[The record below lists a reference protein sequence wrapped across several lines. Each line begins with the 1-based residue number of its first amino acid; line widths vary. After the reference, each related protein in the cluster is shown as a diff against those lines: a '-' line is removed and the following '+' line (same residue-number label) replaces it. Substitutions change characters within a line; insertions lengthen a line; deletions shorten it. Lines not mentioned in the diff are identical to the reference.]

1 MRTPYPTFGS
11 GRGFRHPGPR
21 YCSPQRASVRQEV
34 FSAPILEASAPQPCS
49 STLCDCRAQSQKLGP
64 TTVLTTTRPEPGEST
79 RQTSGD
85 SRRNP
90 GAAAV
95 GLSSRFRQ
103 SELSHQQCPARSGAQ
118 VPAPELVQVGYLPAD
133 FGARLEAGVE
143 AKTAHCFCATNCH
156 AVPSA
161 LSPPDQVIVLPSVES
176 DANDVD
182 RFSVAFLSLLDGV
195 LVNALHRDHGI
206 AEIPFE
212 GRFRSTAVQNR
223 TGV

>member
-49 STLCDCRAQSQKLGP
+49 STLCDCRAQSPKRGP

-85 SRRNP
+85 GRRNP

-133 FGARLEAGVE
+133 FGQQDWSRVSRQKRLTVSARQ
-143 AKTAHCFCATNCH
+143 TAM
-156 AVPSA
+156 P
-161 LSPPDQVIVLPSVES
+161 
-176 DANDVD
+176 
-182 RFSVAFLSLLDGV
+182 
-195 LVNALHRDHGI
+195 
-206 AEIPFE
+206 
-212 GRFRSTAVQNR
+212 FRSLCPLR
-223 TGV
+223 TKSSSCRQ